1 MRLGI
6 GWRPYTR
13 FNRYQDAVHWFRRHF
28 PDVTGP
34 SLCRLVDLAV
44 DYWERPERFA

>member
-6 GWRPYTR
+6 AWRPYTR
-13 FNRYQDAVHWFRRHF
+13 WNRYQDAVRWFRRHF
-28 PDVTGP
+28 PDVTHP

-44 DYWERPERFA
+44 EYWEHPERLA